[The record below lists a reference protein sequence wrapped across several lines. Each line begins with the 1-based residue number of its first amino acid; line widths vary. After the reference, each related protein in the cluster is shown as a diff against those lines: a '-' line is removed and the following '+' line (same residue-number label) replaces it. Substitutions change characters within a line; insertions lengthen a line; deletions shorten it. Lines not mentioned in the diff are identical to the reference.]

1 MIINGNNTKR
11 IEQLLLHSF
20 DMFKVSIIVEM
31 LNCDIQISLMIDGVP
46 LLHLLLSA
54 ILSSLVTLLVA
65 QRFH

>member
-11 IEQLLLHSF
+11 IEKLLLHSF
-20 DMFKVSIIVEM
+20 DMFKVIVEM